1 MPLPSLFWHSLA
13 RGYVLFDAAGVLTHP
28 SSCAGQSRPL
38 SEEALQ
44 ALPNRSLV
52 TAVQTVG

>member
-13 RGYVLFDAAGVLTHP
+13 RGYLLFDAAGVLTHP

-38 SEEALQ
+38 SEEAL
-44 ALPNRSLV
+44 PNRSLV
-52 TAVQTVG
+52 TAVQAVG